1 MNTKRLLIL
10 SDTHFPAQHQNY
22 FEWIKKIKEKIN
34 PTQVIHIGDLC
45 DFHSISQ
52 WLHSAELPNIKYEI
66 KDAIKCIKKLR
77 KIFPTPMPILWGN
90 HDIRIQRL
98 AEKSAIPNFFL
109 KDINDILEIDK
120 KWKWTWHDKLIVDL
134 PNKTKVFFTHH
145 FKSNVIASA
154 KELGMSYVSGHQ
166 HTLSQL
172 TLISHPLA
180 LNFAMCVGS
189 SINPKHEAFKYGKN
203 FIKRPIISVGAI
215 INNQPVI
222 YAMPLNDRGEWTGA
236 L

>member
-1 MNTKRLLIL
+1 
-10 SDTHFPAQHQNY
+10 
-22 FEWIKKIKEKIN
+22 
-34 PTQVIHIGDLC
+34 
-45 DFHSISQ
+45 
-52 WLHSAELPNIKYEI
+52 
-66 KDAIKCIKKLR
+66 
-77 KIFPTPMPILWGN
+77 MPILWGN

-222 YAMPLNDRGEWTGA
+222 YAMPLNDRGEWTGTI
-236 L
+236 